1 MLERYKKSEMMERVA
16 EISRMSDI
24 LLPLQDGDRVATNLA
39 NVGFGV
45 ECFFDPASFRL

>member
-1 MLERYKKSEMMERVA
+1 MTGLKAAEMFQRTA
-16 EISRMSDI
+16 EVVRMADI

-45 ECFFDPASFRL
+45 ECFFDPASFCL